1 MFNPNKDVPAT
12 WLRQTFGDYENINR
26 EDLEACYRI
35 MQCIYRKKKIDV
47 CIYAKE
53 ILETINLFNQKERD
67 IIKLRFWDKYTL
79 EQISKAFGVS
89 RERIRQIQKRI
100 LDKIRPIICDN
111 KDDSRDEK
119 EDSIY
124 KLQLSSRVYNALRL
138 VNITTLSQLLELSEN
153 DLLKIRYL
161 GKKGVQEIKEKFLKV
176 YNIDFN
182 KVNIGL
188 KTELLEKAK
197 KQIEIG
203 KDSNINVP
211 IEVLK
216 LDTRTYN
223 ALKRKNIHTIGDLL
237 SKTEKDIL
245 QVRNIGEL
253 SRKRMEER
261 IKVLLDV
268 DFNEMERFIKHDLE
282 DDVLYMFNVPVEF
295 LNLSSRS
302 YNALKRKEIETIGE
316 LFAKIGEL
324 HKVRYLGKICIEEI
338 LSKLEQLYQISINKE
353 NVEDEALIK
362 SLVYKESVDS
372 LGISSD
378 IINLL
383 KAKGIITIGQLI
395 SKTEKELI
403 KNYGIKKDYVKIIRY
418 AIKDISVL
426 LDLAPDV
433 NSIESLG
440 FPIKLVNKLNKVGV
454 FEVVELK
461 KLSCE
466 ELLVIEEL
474 TKKEI
479 LLIIQTQEKLI

>member
-12 WLRQTFGDYENINR
+12 WLRQTFRDYESINR
-26 EDLEACYRI
+26 NDLEACYRI
-35 MQCIYRKKKIDV
+35 MQSIYRKKKIDV

-79 EQISKAFGVS
+79 EQISKVFGVS
-89 RERIRQIQKRI
+89 RERIRQIQKRT

-161 GKKGVQEIKEKFLKV
+161 GKKGIQEIKEKLLKV
-176 YNIDFN
+176 YNVDLSQ
-182 KVNIGL
+182 VNVGI

-197 KQIEIG
+197 KQIEAG
-203 KDSNINVP
+203 KDTNVNIH

-223 ALKRKNIHTIGDLL
+223 ALKRNNINTIGELL
-237 SKTEKDIL
+237 AKTEKDIL
-245 QVRNIGEL
+245 QVRNIGEV
-253 SRKRMEER
+253 SQKRMEER

-268 DFNEMERFIKHDLE
+268 DFNEVSRFVKHDLE
-282 DDVLYMFNVPVEF
+282 EDVLYMFNVPVEL
-295 LNLSSRS
+295 LNLSPRS

-324 HKVRYLGKICIEEI
+324 HEIRNLGKVCIEEI

-353 NVEDEALIK
+353 
-362 SLVYKESVDS
+362 KER
-372 LGISSD
+372 G
-378 IINLL
+378 
-383 KAKGIITIGQLI
+383 
-395 SKTEKELI
+395 
-403 KNYGIKKDYVKIIRY
+403 R
-418 AIKDISVL
+418 
-426 LDLAPDV
+426 
-433 NSIESLG
+433 
-440 FPIKLVNKLNKVGV
+440 
-454 FEVVELK
+454 
-461 KLSCE
+461 
-466 ELLVIEEL
+466 
-474 TKKEI
+474 
-479 LLIIQTQEKLI
+479 